1 MERRHN
7 WDVIVST
14 LAPQGKRVVDVGC
27 GDGALTRRLARE
39 GAQVI
44 GVECSAA
51 QLAKARAAKA
61 VDGAQVVEG
70 VGQALPVA
78 DASADWVVFFNSFHH
93 IPGEVMERALAEAA
107 RVLVPGGMV
116 YVSEPV
122 AEGEF
127 FTLCR
132 AVDDETAVRARALAA
147 VRAARG
153 FEAVDELHYLHT
165 VSLADFAAF
174 HDRIVS
180 ANTEREAIFATQ
192 QDRLRPL
199 FDALGR
205 ANADGGRDFDQPMR
219 VNLLRKVG

>member
-7 WDVIVST
+7 WDVIVTT
-14 LAPQGKRVVDVGC
+14 LRPQGKRVVDVGC
-27 GDGALTRRLARE
+27 GDGGLSRRLARE
-39 GAQVI
+39 GAQVT
-44 GVECSAA
+44 GVECSPR
-51 QLAKARAAKA
+51 QLAKARAAKP
-61 VDGAQVVEG
+61 VDGATIVEG
-70 VGQALPVA
+70 VGQALPLA
-78 DASADWVVFFNSFHH
+78 DGSADWVVFFNSLHH
-93 IPGEVMERALAEAA
+93 VLDEFMAQALAEAA

-122 AEGEF
+122 ADGEF

-132 AVDDETAVRARALAA
+132 AVDDETEVRARALAA
-147 VRAARG
+147 LRDAPGLAA
-153 FEAVDELHYLHT
+153 ADEIAYLHT

-180 ANTEREAIFATQ
+180 ANVEREAIFAAH

-199 FDALGR
+199 FASLGR